1 MVRRGLRLGPACLS
15 PGNDGAD
22 SLDQATINQNMIL
35 TVRVEKMFR
44 YPSDIFPLEEIELH
58 LRILWLDAKLWVLKN
73 NAKYMLMRLVNIQD
87 GKILF

>member
-58 LRILWLDAKLWVLKN
+58 LRILWLDAKLWILKN